1 MEGQNSTRTLV
12 PLRQGCE
19 QKNAND
25 HGKKGVWIPWMSVEC
40 LASTSDNGV
49 TMRIS
54 CVTQKLYKNLRLII
68 DYLGIQFGAVQ
79 STSQEA
85 NSFMGTG
92 RVAGAVVFVR
102 SAIFGPSAH
111 RNTHYAF
118 SSPRL
123 AADWLTNHAC
133 GAIWTTVSWID
144 EELRKSTKT
153 PSGE

>member
-1 MEGQNSTRTLV
+1 
-12 PLRQGCE
+12 
-19 QKNAND
+19 
-25 HGKKGVWIPWMSVEC
+25 
-40 LASTSDNGV
+40 
-49 TMRIS
+49 MRIS
-54 CVTQKLYKNLRLII
+54 RVTQKLYKNLRLII

-111 RNTHYAF
+111 KNTHYAF

-123 AADWLTNHAC
+123 AAD
-133 GAIWTTVSWID
+133 
-144 EELRKSTKT
+144 
-153 PSGE
+153 